1 MSCEAVTKCVALG
14 TEAKGGVH
22 LKKEVSTLRFFFIG
36 RFLPGAKTNFSG
48 RGFDQLSTPGRTSP
62 RDCRQ
67 AKPSPTLTGSLSLRP
82 DCTSV
87 ILILEAKLGMTMKT
101 TISVISVMTMMT
113 MMTMMTSL
121 IIPLILPFD
130 DSL

>member
-1 MSCEAVTKCVALG
+1 MSCEAVTKCVTLR
-14 TEAKGGVH
+14 TETKGGVH
-22 LKKEVSTLRFFFIG
+22 LKKGVVHLFIG

-48 RGFDQLSTPGRTSP
+48 RGFSQLSTPVHTSP

-67 AKPSPTLTGSLSLRP
+67 AKPSRTLTGSLSLRP

-101 TISVISVMTMMT
+101 MISVISVMTMMT
-113 MMTMMTSL
+113 MMTTL